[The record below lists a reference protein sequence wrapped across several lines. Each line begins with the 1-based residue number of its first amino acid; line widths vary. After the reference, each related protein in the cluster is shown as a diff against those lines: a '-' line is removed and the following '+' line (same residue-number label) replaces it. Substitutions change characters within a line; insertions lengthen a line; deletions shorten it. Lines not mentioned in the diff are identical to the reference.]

1 MKVEILEFDGEGYS
15 AVLSSDS
22 WRIGM
27 INYTERLKEGNNLSK
42 ERHFQTDEAFI
53 LLCGDATL
61 HVEGASYKLEP
72 YKIYNVKKNE
82 WHRIT
87 MSENA
92 KVLVVENDNT
102 GPDNTEKVQGDLL

>member
-1 MKVEILEFDGEGYS
+1 MKVEILEFNGEGYS

-27 INYTERLKEGNNLSK
+27 VNYTERLKEGNNHSK
-42 ERHFQTDEAFI
+42 ERHFLTDEAFI
-53 LLCGDATL
+53 LLCGEATL
-61 HVEGASYKLEP
+61 YVDGEKYKLEP
-72 YKIYNVKKNE
+72 YKIYNVKKNV

-87 MSENA
+87 MSEDA

-102 GPDNTEKVQGDLL
+102 GPENTEKVTGDLL